1 MKRLITLLIF
11 IFTGAL
17 VYGQTISRLGRFSVD
32 NIRGCAPFTVNIIS
46 TNLITVGECTPSKP
60 CLMDYQ
66 GNNSQQQNL
75 FVFIYNTPGTYKLSV
90 LYQSIGADDITIT
103 VDPNIQP
110 NFEIYTCSA
119 NQVSIKITDINYN
132 QYQIDFGDGAI
143 IPFGNSKTAQHS
155 YLAAGNYNISVTGR
169 RLGAA
174 QNCNSKVLPF
184 QALLTLPLPQITQL
198 TAIDPT
204 TLKLDFV
211 QQVNIQYHLEIA
223 VNSTNF
229 QLLQTLYGVST
240 YTIPN
245 LKVDDNYY
253 CFRLSSYDPCTGVNN
268 YSNQVCSHNFDLT
281 LTSGQNKLDWQTS
294 VTGVASVDVLR
305 NKTIYNSLPGS
316 PLTFSDQ
323 LVICKTSYCYQ
334 LTSNY
339 SSGTKSISLEKCGT
353 AFSSVTPNTINNTT
367 SIVSKDGVQLSWL
380 QDPLF
385 KSVGYTLYQSQNQG
399 TFFLHGQSPTAQY
412 QVPGYNA
419 SGNFCYAIQYKDE
432 CDNQSQLSSPV
443 CPIRLQASLAD
454 NNEVTLTW
462 SDYRGWVNGVKNYKI
477 EKFNKSGG
485 LINTFTTIGSIT
497 TLLDNQLDLQNQAIS
512 YKVTAIPNDASLVSS
527 VSNQVDVVKQVNLF
541 FPTAFTPDKVGPPE
555 NETFAVGGQFISK
568 LEMSIFD
575 RWGALIFYSDKNE
588 PWDGT
593 RSGQPMPVA
602 TYVWTVNITDLT
614 GQSSKRSGTVL
625 LMRK

>member
-1 MKRLITLLIF
+1 M
-11 IFTGAL
+11 
-17 VYGQTISRLGRFSVD
+17 
-32 NIRGCAPFTVNIIS
+32 
-46 TNLITVGECTPSKP
+46 
-60 CLMDYQ
+60 
-66 GNNSQQQNL
+66 
-75 FVFIYNTPGTYKLSV
+75 
-90 LYQSIGADDITIT
+90 
-103 VDPNIQP
+103 
-110 NFEIYTCSA
+110 
-119 NQVSIKITDINYN
+119 
-132 QYQIDFGDGAI
+132 
-143 IPFGNSKTAQHS
+143 
-155 YLAAGNYNISVTGR
+155 
-169 RLGAA
+169 
-174 QNCNSKVLPF
+174 PF

-316 PLTFSDQ
+316 PLTFNDQ

-353 AFSSVTPNTINNTT
+353 AFSSVTPNTVNNTT

-462 SDYRGWVNGVKNYKI
+462 SDYTGWVNGVKNYKI

-555 NETFAVGGQFISK
+555 NETFAVEGQFISK

-602 TYVWTVNITDLT
+602 TYVWAVNITDLT